1 MRKDSMMGLAYVAPG
16 PMELLI
22 LLLMAAV
29 PLVIVL
35 VVIAYTRKKQAE
47 FERRQADQAQGVVE
61 AEMIVDE
68 NGDDEP
74 KSP

>member
-1 MRKDSMMGLAYVAPG
+1 MNLAWVTPG

-22 LLLMAAV
+22 LLILAGV

-35 VVIAYTRKKQAE
+35 VAITYTRKSQAE
-47 FERRQADQAQGVVE
+47 FERRQADLAQGMVE
-61 AEMIVDE
+61 AEIVVDE
-68 NGDDEP
+68 NGDDET